1 MDILSFIEQ
10 LNAAPTFLGL
20 IGVAAIANLFPGL
33 PEEIPLLLVGVAI
46 GSGII
51 PLYIAF
57 PAVFLTLF
65 CIDSGIY
72 FASRRGVRWVVWA
85 QKKVF
90 GESLDVSSPWVQKN
104 IKAIAFW
111 SRFMLHIRPLGP
123 FLSGVNKLPYAVFAV
138 YEGTALAIY
147 VLIMFAL
154 GSYFQERIQV
164 IAEGVGVLKSI
175 IGVSICVFVLFFVSR
190 IFYSYFMRKL
200 KGNELPKWMQRFGI
214 TKRE

>member
-10 LNAAPTFLGL
+10 LSAAPTFLGL

-33 PEEIPLLLVGVAI
+33 PEELPLLLIGVTI

-57 PAVFLTLF
+57 PAVFITLF
-65 CIDSGIY
+65 SIDTAIY
-72 FASRRGVRWVVWA
+72 FASRRGAKWVVWA
-85 QKKVF
+85 QKKIF

-104 IKAIAFW
+104 IKSIAFW
-111 SRFMLHIRPLGP
+111 SRFMLHLRPLGP
-123 FLSGVNKLPYAVFAV
+123 FLSGVNKLPYTVFIV

-147 VLIMFAL
+147 ILIMFGL

-164 IAEGVGVLKSI
+164 IADGVGVLKSI
-175 IGVSICVFVLFFVSR
+175 IGISICVFILFFASR

-200 KGNELPKWMQRFGI
+200 KGKELPKWVERFGI